1 MVLKVK
7 ARQSKESVI
16 TGRVRTSFANLFTP
30 KSINGSAPKYSTV
43 VLIDK
48 NDADTLTAIEQA
60 KQYVYEQEVDGALVG
75 ASYKDVYFTMKDG
88 DTDAPEGNEEV
99 YAGHYFM
106 TVKSSTQP
114 GIVSHEK
121 GADGKFVRLTNPND
135 LQSGDYISANIGL
148 YAYNYNGNVG
158 ISAGLNNVMKLEKG
172 KRLGVKRTTAEDA
185 FGSFNDEDN
194 NDLF

>member
-16 TGRVRTSFANLFTP
+16 TGRVRTSYANLFTP
-30 KSINGSAPKYSTV
+30 KSVNGSTPKYSTV
-43 VLIDK
+43 ILIDK
-48 NDADTLTAIEQA
+48 NDDETLAVIEQA
-60 KQYVYEQEVDGALVG
+60 KRYVYEQEANGALLGVP
-75 ASYKDVYFTMKDG
+75 YDEVYSTIRDG
-88 DTDAPEGNEEV
+88 DTDAPAGNEEA

-106 TVKSSTQP
+106 TVASSTQP

-121 GADGKFVRLTNPND
+121 GADGKFKRLANPND
-135 LQSGDYISANIGL
+135 LQSGDYISANIGF

-185 FGSFNDEDN
+185 FSSFDEEEE
-194 NDLF
+194 DLF

>member
-16 TGRVRTSFANLFTP
+16 TGRVRTSYANLFTP
-30 KSINGSAPKYSTV
+30 KSVNGSAPKYSTV
-43 VLIDK
+43 ILIDK
-48 NDADTLTAIEQA
+48 NDDETLAVIEQA
-60 KQYVYEQEVDGALVG
+60 RQYVYEQEANGALVG
-75 ASYKDVYFTMKDG
+75 IPYDEVYSTLRDG
-88 DTDAPEGNEEV
+88 DTDAPAGNEAV

-106 TVKSSTQP
+106 TVASSAQP

-121 GADGKFVRLTNPND
+121 GADGKFKRLTNPND
-135 LQSGDYISANIGL
+135 LQSGDYISANIGF

-185 FGSFNDEDN
+185 FSSFDDDEEE
-194 NDLF
+194 DLF